1 MESYTLPS
9 AFTLRDKYKIVKVI
23 GQGGFGITYLALDT
37 ELNKKV
43 LY

>member
-1 MESYTLPS
+1 MKLQANILLKHRYQILDSL
-9 AFTLRDKYKIVKVI
+9 

-37 ELNKKV
+37 ELMKKV